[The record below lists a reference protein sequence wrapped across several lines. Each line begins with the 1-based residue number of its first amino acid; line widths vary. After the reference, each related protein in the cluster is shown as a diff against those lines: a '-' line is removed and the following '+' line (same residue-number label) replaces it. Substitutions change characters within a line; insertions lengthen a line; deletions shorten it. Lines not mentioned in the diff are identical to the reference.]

1 MQISSVK
8 RLSTRLQRHTWLRS
22 FLAVTIL
29 LALTGF
35 ANANDTAAE
44 LATGGLVFA
53 KNDSIEMVSEDLYI
67 SASKIDVHYR
77 LLNKSNSDITV
88 LVAFPLPDLKMD
100 PDDDVTV
107 IPSDDPVNFVDFSTT
122 VDGEAVRANVE
133 QKTYL
138 NGGEVTGTLMR
149 LGIPLSPY
157 RFRDAFQKYP
167 ANRIDQLRRLGLV
180 NDGGIPL
187 WTLKTTFYWQQRFQS
202 GRQIVIGHQYK
213 PSVGG
218 VVPVES
224 AQLLGWFRGP
234 FRITVKEMSVVFS
247 HYWAAHQEVGKIPAA
262 EALMLAFKNKW
273 PCR

>member
-157 RFRDAFQKYP
+157 RFRDAFQK
-167 ANRIDQLRRLGLV
+167 
-180 NDGGIPL
+180 
-187 WTLKTTFYWQQRFQS
+187 
-202 GRQIVIGHQYK
+202 
-213 PSVGG
+213 
-218 VVPVES
+218 
-224 AQLLGWFRGP
+224 
-234 FRITVKEMSVVFS
+234 
-247 HYWAAHQEVGKIPAA
+247 
-262 EALMLAFKNKW
+262 
-273 PCR
+273 